1 MRSYRPLMIA
11 AGIVVVLTVIILLAR
26 PRQKPMASED
36 HQVTALPTPAPSRL
50 VLFFPG
56 DDGLLHR
63 EAREVFGLP
72 ASTPARARLVM
83 EELLAGSATGLAPAF
98 PWPLTVEEAFAD
110 PHGNV
115 FIDLSSP
122 PNPTVAGTSTE
133 LLLLF
138 SAINS
143 VAANCPGTERV
154 QLLFGGREVKTLGHL
169 DLSRPLRPS
178 LELVAP

>member
-1 MRSYRPLMIA
+1 MTTYRPLVVA

-26 PRQKPMASED
+26 PRQQ
-36 HQVTALPTPAPSRL
+36 QVTAEDPQVVALPTPAPSRL

-83 EELLAGSATGLAPAF
+83 EELLAGSATGLAAAF
-98 PWPLTVEEAFAD
+98 PWPVTVEEAFAD
-110 PHGNV
+110 VHGNV
-115 FIDLSSP
+115 FVDLSSP
-122 PNPTVAGTSTE
+122 PNLTVAGTSTE
-133 LLLLF
+133 LLLLY

-143 VAANCPGTERV
+143 IAANCPGTERV
-154 QLLFGGREVKTLGHL
+154 QLLFGGREVRTLGHL
-169 DLSRPLRPS
+169 DFSRPLRPS